1 MQGEPPNSNMLSER
15 EKDVNSV
22 DGPPNS
28 PVDACISSLNA
39 MGLMDEA
46 DSRRAEAARNSG
58 ESLPAAAVR
67 IGLIPPSAFTTA
79 ALDATGWPLL
89 DADEAATLDKPPATG
104 APQAS
109 FLKSR
114 LAIVAPAPEG
124 LIVALADPFDEGLK
138 RAIEMSS
145 SGPIA
150 YRVAEGSTVIAW
162 RRTVLEGGQRLTAPS
177 TEAASGEAV
186 EAMEA
191 LLEQAARLGASDLH
205 FEPSPTGGRA
215 RARVDGAM
223 REIGTL
229 TSALYPSAVARAKV
243 LARLDVAERRLPQD
257 GRARL
262 ELAGR
267 PIDLRLST
275 APALD
280 GETLAIRLLDP
291 EGAPGKL
298 SALGFPD
305 EYEAVLRGASK
316 APHGLFLLTGPTG
329 AGKTT
334 TLHAALSELNA
345 SERKIMTV
353 EDPIEYAL
361 PGVVQMQV
369 KTDIGFDF
377 ASAQRTMLRHNPDI
391 MMVGEIRDTTSAAI
405 AIQAALT
412 GHLVFSTVHAN
423 SAAGAAIR
431 LLDLG
436 VEPFLLSAALIGAGA
451 QRLARCVC
459 PDCAVPGAPAPEA
472 LSRIGAP
479 KDGAYRRAQGCH
491 SCGQTGAKGRV
502 AVAEAFL
509 APRSFAEAVRA
520 PSPSETG
527 LGDLTGATPLWRA
540 ALDLAARGEISLD
553 EAIRVAPQPTA

>member
-1 MQGEPPNSNMLSER
+1 M
-15 EKDVNSV
+15 

-28 PVDACISSLNA
+28 LVDACISSLNA
-39 MGLMDEA
+39 MGLMGKA
-46 DSRRAEAARNSG
+46 DSQRAEASRNSG

-67 IGLIPPSAFTTA
+67 IGLIPPSVLVTEASK
-79 ALDATGWPLL
+79 ATGWPILATDDL
-89 DADEAATLDKPPATG
+89 ATLDPPPISG

-109 FLKSR
+109 FLKSH
-114 LAIVAPAPEG
+114 LAIVAPSTDGG
-124 LIVALADPFDEGLK
+124 LIVGLSDPFDDQLR

-145 SGPIA
+145 PARIDYHVTDEA
-150 YRVAEGSTVIAW
+150 TVLVW
-162 RRTVLEGGQRLTAPS
+162 RRTVLEGGGFEADQKATAPS

-186 EAMEA
+186 DAMEA

-223 REIGTL
+223 RELGVL
-229 TSALYPSAVARAKV
+229 PPALYPATIARAKV

-262 ELAGR
+262 TLAGR
-267 PIDLRLST
+267 KIDLRLST

-291 EGAPGKL
+291 AGAPGNL
-298 SALGFPD
+298 TSLGFPA
-305 EYEAVLRGASK
+305 EYETALRQASA

-345 SERKIMTV
+345 AERKIMTV
-353 EDPIEYAL
+353 EDPVEYAL

-369 KTDIGFDF
+369 KADIGFDF

-391 MMVGEIRDTTSAAI
+391 MMVGEIRDGESAAI
-405 AIQAALT
+405 AVQAALT

-451 QRLARCVC
+451 QRLARKIC
-459 PDCAVPGAPAPEA
+459 PDCAVPDRPAAEA
-472 LSRIGAP
+472 LLRIGASP
-479 KDGAYRRAQGCH
+479 DGDYRQAPGCR
-491 SCGQTGAKGRV
+491 SCGMTSAKGRTP
-502 AVAEAFL
+502 VAEAFL
-509 APRSFAEAVRA
+509 VQRPFADAVRA
-520 PSPSETG
+520 SSPSETH

-540 ALDLAARGEISLD
+540 ALTLAASGVISLD
-553 EAIRVAPQPTA
+553 EAIRVAPPPVTA

>member
-1 MQGEPPNSNMLSER
+1 M
-15 EKDVNSV
+15 

-28 PVDACISSLNA
+28 PVDACISSLIA
-39 MGLMDEA
+39 SGLLNEA
-46 DSRRAEAARNSG
+46 DSQRAETSRKSG

-67 IGLIPPSAFTTA
+67 NGLIPPTAFTTA
-79 ALDATGWPLL
+79 AAEATGWPVLG
-89 DADEAATLDKPPATG
+89 AEEAAALGRPPASG

-114 LAIVAPAPEG
+114 LAIVAPNPVGG
-124 LIVALADPFDEGLK
+124 LIVALADPFDDGLR

-145 SGPIA
+145 SGPIEFRITDEA
-150 YRVAEGSTVIAW
+150 TIQAW
-162 RRTVLEGGQRLTAPS
+162 RRTAFDGDARPAAGTD
-177 TEAASGEAV
+177 AASGEAV
-186 EAMEA
+186 DAMEA

-205 FEPSPTGGRA
+205 FEPSASGGRA

-223 REIGTL
+223 RELGVLPKT
-229 TSALYPSAVARAKV
+229 LYPAAIARAKV

-262 ELAGR
+262 DLAGR
-267 PIDLRLST
+267 SIDLRLST

-298 SALGFPD
+298 SALGFPE
-305 EYEAVLRGASK
+305 EYEEVLRAASK

-345 SERKIMTV
+345 TERKIMTV
-353 EDPIEYAL
+353 EDPVEYAL

-369 KTDIGFDF
+369 RTDIGFDF

-391 MMVGEIRDTTSAAI
+391 MMVGEIRDGTSAAI

-436 VEPFLLSAALIGAGA
+436 VEPFLLSAAMIGAGA
-451 QRLARCVC
+451 QRLARRVC
-459 PDCAVPGAPAPEA
+459 PDCAVPDQPPAEA
-472 LSRIGAP
+472 LARIGAP
-479 KDGAYRRAQGCH
+479 ADGIYRRAPGCK
-491 SCGQTGAKGRV
+491 SCGMSGAKGR
-502 AVAEAFL
+502 APVAEAFL
-509 APRSFAEAVRA
+509 APRAFAEAVRQ
-520 PSPSETG
+520 PSPSEAG

-553 EAIRVAPQPTA
+553 EAIRVAPPPAA

>member
-1 MQGEPPNSNMLSER
+1 M
-15 EKDVNSV
+15 

-39 MGLMDEA
+39 MGLMGEA
-46 DSRRAEAARNSG
+46 DSQRAEASRNSG

-67 IGLIPPSAFTTA
+67 IGLIPPSTLVAEA
-79 ALDATGWPLL
+79 SKATGWPVLSVQ
-89 DADEAATLDKPPATG
+89 DAATLEPPPASG
-104 APQAS
+104 APQTS
-109 FLKSR
+109 FLKSN
-114 LAIVAPAPEG
+114 LAIVAPSEEGG
-124 LIVALADPFDEGLK
+124 LIVGLSDPFNDQLR

-145 SGPIA
+145 SGRINYHVTDEA
-150 YRVAEGSTVIAW
+150 TVRAW
-162 RRTVLEGGQRLTAPS
+162 RRLVFEGAGQITTPS

-186 EAMEA
+186 DAMEA

-205 FEPSPTGGRA
+205 FEPSATGGRA

-223 REIGTL
+223 RELGVL
-229 TSALYPSAVARAKV
+229 SPALYPSAIARAKV

-262 ELAGR
+262 TLAGR
-267 PIDLRLST
+267 KIDLRLST

-291 EGAPGKL
+291 AGAPGNL
-298 SALGFPD
+298 TSLGFPA
-305 EYEAVLRGASK
+305 EYETTLRRASA

-345 SERKIMTV
+345 AERKIMTV
-353 EDPIEYAL
+353 EDPVEYAL

-369 KTDIGFDF
+369 KADIGFDF

-391 MMVGEIRDTTSAAI
+391 MMVGEIRDGESAAV

-451 QRLARCVC
+451 QRLARRVC
-459 PDCAVPGAPAPEA
+459 PDCADPDPPTPDA
-472 LSRIGAP
+472 LLRIGAP
-479 KDGAYRRAQGCH
+479 PDGEYRQAPGCR
-491 SCGQTGAKGRV
+491 SCSMTGAKGR
-502 AVAEAFL
+502 APVAEAFL
-509 APRSFAEAVRA
+509 VQRPFAEAVRA
-520 PSPSETG
+520 SSPSETE

-540 ALDLAARGEISLD
+540 ALTLAASGVISLD
-553 EAIRVAPQPTA
+553 EAIRVAPPPAAA

>member
-1 MQGEPPNSNMLSER
+1 M
-15 EKDVNSV
+15 

-28 PVDACISSLNA
+28 PVDACISSLIA
-39 MGLMDEA
+39 MGLLNEA
-46 DSRRAEAARNSG
+46 DSHRAGASRKSG

-67 IGLIPPSAFTTA
+67 IGLIPPSSFASA
-79 ALDATGWPLL
+79 AAEATGWPVLS
-89 DADEAATLDKPPATG
+89 AAEAAALDRPPASG
-104 APQAS
+104 APQSS

-114 LAIVAPAPEG
+114 LVLVAPGQDG
-124 LIVALADPFDEGLK
+124 LIVALADPFDDGLR

-145 SGPIA
+145 TSRID
-150 YRVAEGSTVIAW
+150 YRVAEESTIIAW
-162 RRTVLEGGQRLTAPS
+162 RRVVFDGGQRLAAQTTA
-177 TEAASGEAV
+177 AASGDAV
-186 EAMEA
+186 DAMEA
-191 LLEQAARLGASDLH
+191 LLEQAARMGASDLH

-229 TSALYPSAVARAKV
+229 TAALYPAAIARAKV

-262 ELAGR
+262 DLAGR
-267 PIDLRLST
+267 SIDLRLST

-298 SALGFPD
+298 AALGFPE
-305 EYEAVLRGASK
+305 EYEAVLRDASR

-345 SERKIMTV
+345 AERKIMTV
-353 EDPIEYAL
+353 EDPVEYAL

-369 KTDIGFDF
+369 RTDIGFDF

-391 MMVGEIRDTTSAAI
+391 MMVGEIRDGTSAAI

-436 VEPFLLSAALIGAGA
+436 IEPFLLSAAMIGAGA
-451 QRLARCVC
+451 QRLARRVC
-459 PDCAVPGAPAPEA
+459 PECAVPDLPAAEA
-472 LSRIGAP
+472 LARIGAP
-479 KDGAYRRAQGCH
+479 TDGAYRRAPGCAA
-491 SCGQTGAKGRV
+491 CGMTGAKGR
-502 AVAEAFL
+502 APVAEAFL

-520 PSPSETG
+520 PSPSEAG

-553 EAIRVAPQPTA
+553 EAIRVAPPPAA

>member
-1 MQGEPPNSNMLSER
+1 
-15 EKDVNSV
+15 V

-28 PVDACISSLNA
+28 PVDACISSLIA
-39 MGLMDEA
+39 SGLLSEA
-46 DSRRAEAARNSG
+46 DSERAETSRKPG

-67 IGLIPPSAFTTA
+67 IGLIPPTAFATA
-79 ALDATGWPLL
+79 AVEATGWPILS
-89 DADEAATLDKPPATG
+89 AEEAAALGKPPASS
-104 APQAS
+104 APQSS

-114 LAIVAPAPEG
+114 LAIVAPAADGG
-124 LIVALADPFDEGLK
+124 LIVALADPFDDGLR
-138 RAIEMSS
+138 RAIEMSC
-145 SGPIA
+145 SGPID
-150 YRVAEGSTVIAW
+150 YRVTDEAAVMAW
-162 RRTVLEGGQRLTAPS
+162 RRIALDGGARPAAA
-177 TEAASGEAV
+177 TETASGEAV
-186 EAMEA
+186 DAMEA

-205 FEPSPTGGRA
+205 FEPSPIGGRA

-223 REIGTL
+223 RELGVLPKT
-229 TSALYPSAVARAKV
+229 LYPAAIARAKV

-257 GRARL
+257 GRARMN
-262 ELAGR
+262 LAGR
-267 PIDLRLST
+267 SIDLRLST

-298 SALGFPD
+298 GALGFPA
-305 EYEAVLRGASK
+305 EYEEVLRGASK

-345 SERKIMTV
+345 TERKIMTV
-353 EDPIEYAL
+353 EDPVEYAL

-369 KTDIGFDF
+369 RTDIGFDF

-391 MMVGEIRDTTSAAI
+391 MMVGEIRDGTSAAI

-436 VEPFLLSAALIGAGA
+436 VEPFLLSAAMIGAGA
-451 QRLARCVC
+451 QRLARRVC
-459 PDCAVPGAPAPEA
+459 PDCAVPDQPPVEA
-472 LSRIGAP
+472 LARIGAP
-479 KDGAYRRAQGCH
+479 ADGDYRRAPGCT
-491 SCGQTGAKGRV
+491 SCGMTGAKGR
-502 AVAEAFL
+502 APVAEAFL
-509 APRSFAEAVRA
+509 APRAFAEAVRQ
-520 PSPSETG
+520 PPPSEVG
-527 LGDLTGATPLWRA
+527 LSDLTGATPLWRA

-553 EAIRVAPQPTA
+553 EAIRVAPPPAA

>member
-1 MQGEPPNSNMLSER
+1 M
-15 EKDVNSV
+15 

-39 MGLMDEA
+39 SGLLNEA
-46 DSRRAEAARNSG
+46 DSRRAETSRKPG

-67 IGLIPPSAFTTA
+67 IGLIPPPTFA
-79 ALDATGWPLL
+79 AAAAEATGWPILG
-89 DADEAATLDKPPATG
+89 AKEAANLDRPPATG

-114 LAIVAPAPEG
+114 LAIVASSSAGG
-124 LIVALADPFDEGLK
+124 LIIALADPFDEGLK

-145 SGPIA
+145 TGPIDYCITDEA
-150 YRVAEGSTVIAW
+150 TVQAW
-162 RRTVLEGGQRLTAPS
+162 RRMVFEGAARPAAA
-177 TEAASGEAV
+177 TEVASGEAV
-186 EAMEA
+186 DAMEA

-205 FEPSPTGGRA
+205 FEPSTSGGRA
-215 RARVDGAM
+215 RVRVDGAM
-223 REIGTL
+223 RVLGVLPKT
-229 TSALYPSAVARAKV
+229 LYPAAVARAKV
-243 LARLDVAERRLPQD
+243 LARMDVAERRLPQD

-267 PIDLRLST
+267 NIDLRLST

-298 SALGFPD
+298 SALGFPE
-305 EYEAVLRGASK
+305 EYEGVLRDASK

-345 SERKIMTV
+345 TERKIMTV
-353 EDPIEYAL
+353 EDPVEYAL

-369 KTDIGFDF
+369 RTDIGFDF

-391 MMVGEIRDTTSAAI
+391 MMIGEIRDGTSAAI

-436 VEPFLLSAALIGAGA
+436 VESFLLSAAMIGAGA
-451 QRLARCVC
+451 QRLARRVC
-459 PDCAVPGAPAPEA
+459 PDCAETDQPSPEA
-472 LSRIGAP
+472 LIRIGAP
-479 KDGAYRRAQGCH
+479 PDGAYRRAQGCQ
-491 SCGQTGAKGRV
+491 SCGMTGAKGR
-502 AVAEAFL
+502 APIAEAFL
-509 APRSFAEAVRA
+509 APRAFAEAVRQ
-520 PSPSETG
+520 PSPSEVA
-527 LGDLTGATPLWRA
+527 LGELTGATPLWRA

-553 EAIRVAPQPTA
+553 EAIRVAPPPAA

>member
-1 MQGEPPNSNMLSER
+1 M
-15 EKDVNSV
+15 

-28 PVDACISSLNA
+28 PVDACISSLIA
-39 MGLMDEA
+39 SGLLDEA
-46 DSRRAEAARNSG
+46 DSRRAEASRRDS

-67 IGLIPPSAFTTA
+67 IGLIPPSAFA
-79 ALDATGWPLL
+79 AAAAEATGWPVLG
-89 DADEAATLDKPPATG
+89 AGEAASLDKPPASG
-104 APQAS
+104 APQSS
-109 FLKSR
+109 FLKSH
-114 LAIVAPAPEG
+114 LAIVAPSSSGG
-124 LIVALADPFDEGLK
+124 LTVALADPFNEELK

-145 SGPIA
+145 SGPID
-150 YRVAEGSTVIAW
+150 YRVTDEATVQAW
-162 RRTVLEGGQRLTAPS
+162 RRMAFEGGARPAAA
-177 TEAASGEAV
+177 TETASGEAV
-186 EAMEA
+186 DAMEA

-205 FEPSPTGGRA
+205 FEPSPSGGRA

-223 REIGTL
+223 RELGVL
-229 TSALYPSAVARAKV
+229 PKALYPAAVARAKV

-267 PIDLRLST
+267 SIDLRLST

-298 SALGFPD
+298 SALGFPE
-305 EYEAVLRGASK
+305 EYEDVLRGASK

-345 SERKIMTV
+345 TERKIMTV
-353 EDPIEYAL
+353 EDPVEYAL

-369 KTDIGFDF
+369 HTDVGFDF

-391 MMVGEIRDTTSAAI
+391 MMVGEIRDGTSAAI

-436 VEPFLLSAALIGAGA
+436 VEPFLLSAAMIGAGA
-451 QRLARCVC
+451 QRLARRVC
-459 PDCAVPGAPAPEA
+459 PDCAQPDHPSPEA
-472 LSRIGAP
+472 LARIGAP
-479 KDGAYRRAQGCH
+479 TYGTYRRAQGCK
-491 SCGQTGAKGRV
+491 SCGMTGAKGR
-502 AVAEAFL
+502 APIAEAFL
-509 APRSFAEAVRA
+509 APRAFAEAVRE
-520 PSPSETG
+520 PSPSEIA
-527 LGDLTGATPLWRA
+527 LGEMTGATPLWRA

-553 EAIRVAPQPTA
+553 EAIRVAPPPAA

>member
-1 MQGEPPNSNMLSER
+1 M
-15 EKDVNSV
+15 

-28 PVDACISSLNA
+28 PVDACISSLIA
-39 MGLMDEA
+39 SGLLNEA
-46 DSRRAEAARNSG
+46 DSQRAEASRKTG

-67 IGLIPPSAFTTA
+67 IGLIPPAAFASTA
-79 ALDATGWPLL
+79 AQATGWPLL
-89 DADEAATLDKPPATG
+89 GADEAASLGAPPTAG

-114 LAIVAPAPEG
+114 LAIVAPNEDG
-124 LIVALADPFDEGLK
+124 LIVALADPFDDGLK
-138 RAIEMSS
+138 RAIEMASA
-145 SGPIA
+145 GPIEF
-150 YRVAEGSTVIAW
+150 RIAEEATIIAW
-162 RRTVLEGGQRLTAPS
+162 RRMVLDGGPRLARTTAQ
-177 TEAASGEAV
+177 AASGEAV
-186 EAMEA
+186 DAMEA

-223 REIGTL
+223 REIGVL
-229 TSALYPSAVARAKV
+229 TAALYPAAIARAKV

-262 ELAGR
+262 ALASR
-267 PIDLRLST
+267 TIDLRLST

-298 SALGFPD
+298 SALGFPE
-305 EYEAVLRGASK
+305 EYEAALRGASK

-345 SERKIMTV
+345 AERKIMTV
-353 EDPIEYAL
+353 EDPVEYAL

-369 KTDIGFDF
+369 RTEIGFDF

-391 MMVGEIRDTTSAAI
+391 MMVGEIRDGTSAAI

-451 QRLARCVC
+451 QRLARRVC
-459 PDCAVPGAPAPEA
+459 PDCAVQDHPPAEA
-472 LSRIGAP
+472 LTRIGAP
-479 KDGAYRRAQGCH
+479 TDGAYRRAPGCET
-491 SCGQTGAKGRV
+491 CGMTGAKGRV
-502 AVAEAFL
+502 PVAEAFL
-509 APRSFAEAVRA
+509 APRAFAEAVRA
-520 PSPSETG
+520 SSPSEAG
-527 LGDLTGATPLWRA
+527 LGELTGATPLWRA
-540 ALDLAARGEISLD
+540 ALDLAAEGEISLD
-553 EAIRVAPQPTA
+553 EAIRVAPPPGL

>member
-1 MQGEPPNSNMLSER
+1 M
-15 EKDVNSV
+15 

-28 PVDACISSLNA
+28 PVDACITSLIA
-39 MGLMDEA
+39 SGLLDEA
-46 DSRRAEAARNSG
+46 DSRRAEASRKSG

-67 IGLIPPSAFTTA
+67 IGLIPPAAFA
-79 ALDATGWPLL
+79 AAASETTGWTVLG
-89 DADEAATLDKPPATG
+89 AGEAASLDKPPATG

-114 LAIVAPAPEG
+114 LAIVAPSAAGG

-145 SGPIA
+145 SGHID
-150 YRVAEGSTVIAW
+150 YRVTDEATVQVW
-162 RRTVLEGGQRLTAPS
+162 RRMVFEGGARPVAA
-177 TEAASGEAV
+177 TETASGEAV
-186 EAMEA
+186 DAMEA

-223 REIGTL
+223 RELGVLPKT
-229 TSALYPSAVARAKV
+229 LYPAAVARAKV

-267 PIDLRLST
+267 SIDLRLST

-298 SALGFPD
+298 SALGFPE
-305 EYEAVLRGASK
+305 EYEDVLRGASK

-345 SERKIMTV
+345 TERKIMTV
-353 EDPIEYAL
+353 EDPVEYAL

-369 KTDIGFDF
+369 RTDIGFDF

-391 MMVGEIRDTTSAAI
+391 MMVGEIRDGTSAAI

-423 SAAGAAIR
+423 SAAGATIR

-436 VEPFLLSAALIGAGA
+436 VEPFLLSAAMIGAGA
-451 QRLARCVC
+451 QRLARRVC
-459 PDCAVPGAPAPEA
+459 PDCAVPDQPPTEA
-472 LSRIGAP
+472 LKRIGAP
-479 KDGAYRRAQGCH
+479 TDGAYRRAPGCK
-491 SCGQTGAKGRV
+491 SCGMTGAKGR
-502 AVAEAFL
+502 APVAEAFL
-509 APRSFAEAVRA
+509 APRAFAEAVRQ
-520 PSPSETG
+520 PSPSETA
-527 LGDLTGATPLWRA
+527 LGDLTSATPLWRA

-553 EAIRVAPQPTA
+553 EAIRVAPPPAA

>member
-1 MQGEPPNSNMLSER
+1 M
-15 EKDVNSV
+15 
-22 DGPPNS
+22 DGPPKS
-28 PVDACISSLNA
+28 PVDACISSLTA
-39 MGLMDEA
+39 MGLLKEA
-46 DSRRAEAARNSG
+46 DSQRAEVARKPG

-67 IGLIPPSAFTTA
+67 IGLIPPTSFA
-79 ALDATGWPLL
+79 AAAAEATGWPLL
-89 DADEAATLDKPPATG
+89 SAEDAAALDSPPSSG
-104 APQAS
+104 APQSS
-109 FLKSR
+109 FLKTR
-114 LAIVAPAPEG
+114 LVIVAPAVSAG

-145 SGPIA
+145 SGPID
-150 YRVAEGSTVIAW
+150 YRIAEEATIMAW
-162 RRTVLEGGQRLTAPS
+162 RRIALDGGQRITTPT

-186 EAMEA
+186 DAMEA

-205 FEPSPTGGRA
+205 FEPSATGGRA

-229 TSALYPSAVARAKV
+229 TTALYPAAIARAKV
-243 LARLDVAERRLPQD
+243 LSRLDVAERRLPQD
-257 GRARL
+257 GRAQL

-267 PIDLRLST
+267 RIDLRLST

-298 SALGFPD
+298 SALGFPA
-305 EYEAVLRGASK
+305 EYEAVLQDASK

-345 SERKIMTV
+345 TERKIMTV
-353 EDPIEYAL
+353 EDPVEYAL

-369 KTDIGFDF
+369 RTDIGFDF

-391 MMVGEIRDTTSAAI
+391 MMVGEIRDGTSAAI

-451 QRLARCVC
+451 QRLARRIC
-459 PDCAVPGAPAPEA
+459 PDCSVPDTPSADA
-472 LSRIGAP
+472 LARIGAP
-479 KDGAYRRAQGCH
+479 LEGAYRRAPGCN
-491 SCGQTGAKGRV
+491 SCGMTGAKGR
-502 AVAEAFL
+502 APVAEAFL

-520 PSPSETG
+520 PDPSEAG
-527 LGDLTGATPLWRA
+527 LSDLTGATPLWRA

-553 EAIRVAPQPTA
+553 EAIRIAPPPTA

>member
-1 MQGEPPNSNMLSER
+1 M
-15 EKDVNSV
+15 

-28 PVDACISSLNA
+28 PVDACISSLIA
-39 MGLMDEA
+39 SGLLGEA
-46 DSRRAEAARNSG
+46 DSHRAETSRKNG

-67 IGLIPPSAFTTA
+67 IGLIPPAAFA
-79 ALDATGWPLL
+79 AAAANATGWPILGMS
-89 DADEAATLDKPPATG
+89 DAAQLEKPPASG
-104 APQAS
+104 APQVS

-114 LAIVAPAPEG
+114 LAIVSPSAAGG
-124 LIVALADPFDEGLK
+124 LTIALADPFDEDLK
-138 RAIEMSS
+138 RAIELSS
-145 SGPIA
+145 SGPID
-150 YRVAEGSTVIAW
+150 YRVTDEATVHAW
-162 RRTVLEGGQRLTAPS
+162 RRMAFEGAARPAAA

-186 EAMEA
+186 DAMEA

-205 FEPSPTGGRA
+205 FEPSPSGGRA

-223 REIGTL
+223 RELGVLPKT
-229 TSALYPSAVARAKV
+229 LYPAAVARAKV
-243 LARLDVAERRLPQD
+243 LGRLDVAERRLPQD

-267 PIDLRLST
+267 SIDLRLST

-298 SALGFPD
+298 SALGFPE
-305 EYEAVLRGASK
+305 EYETVLRGASK

-345 SERKIMTV
+345 AERKIMTV
-353 EDPIEYAL
+353 EDPVEYAL

-369 KTDIGFDF
+369 RADIGFDF

-391 MMVGEIRDTTSAAI
+391 MMVGEIRDGTSASI

-436 VEPFLLSAALIGAGA
+436 VEPFLLSAAMIGAGA
-451 QRLARCVC
+451 QRLARRVC
-459 PDCAVPGAPAPEA
+459 PDCAVPDQPPPEA
-472 LSRIGAP
+472 LKRIGAP
-479 KDGAYRRAQGCH
+479 RDGAYRRAPGCQ
-491 SCGQTGAKGRV
+491 SCGMTGAKGR
-502 AVAEAFL
+502 APIAEAFL
-509 APRSFAEAVRA
+509 APRAFAEAVRH
-520 PSPSETG
+520 PSPSETA

-540 ALDLAARGEISLD
+540 ALDLATRGEISLD
-553 EAIRVAPQPTA
+553 EAIRVAPPPAA